1 MQKFPTF
8 STARLV
14 LSLPTV
20 SDLED
25 IIIHANSTSE
35 IAENTITFPYPYE
48 EKHAHFWLKM
58 AEDGF
63 AKKDAYIFA
72 IREKE
77 NLKLIGAIGLHLDF
91 ANRKAEIGYWLGKP
105 FWNKGYVSE
114 ALQRILQFGFEE
126 LHLNKIFA
134 SHFPHNPT
142 SGKVLQKN
150 GFEFEG
156 ILKQEV
162 LKNGQFLDL
171 HRYAIFQEKYLNS
184 EK

>member
-1 MQKFPTF
+1 MQNFPTL
-8 STARLV
+8 STERLV
-14 LSLPTV
+14 LSQPIV
-20 SDLED
+20 SDLKD
-25 IIIHANSTSE
+25 VVFQMNSTSE
-35 IAENTITFPYPYE
+35 ISENTLSLPFPYRE
-48 EKHAHFWLKM
+48 ENAHFWFKM
-58 AEDGF
+58 AEEGF

-77 NLKLIGAIGLHLDF
+77 NLKLIGAIGLHLDLT
-91 ANRKAEIGYWLGKP
+91 NRKAEIGYWLGKS

-126 LHLNKIFA
+126 LHLNKIYA

-171 HRYAIFQEKYLNS
+171 HRYAIFQENL
-184 EK
+184 

>member
-1 MQKFPTF
+1 MLQFVKILKKSELGTKMQNFPTF

-14 LSLPTV
+14 LSLPTI

-25 IIIHANSTSE
+25 IVFHANSTSE

-91 ANRKAEIGYWLGKP
+91 ANRKAEIGYWLGKS

-114 ALQRILQFGFEE
+114 ALQKLWNLASKNYILIKFMLLIFRTILLREKFCRKTVSNLRGF
-126 LHLNKIFA
+126 
-134 SHFPHNPT
+134 
-142 SGKVLQKN
+142 
-150 GFEFEG
+150 
-156 ILKQEV
+156 
-162 LKNGQFLDL
+162 
-171 HRYAIFQEKYLNS
+171 
-184 EK
+184 